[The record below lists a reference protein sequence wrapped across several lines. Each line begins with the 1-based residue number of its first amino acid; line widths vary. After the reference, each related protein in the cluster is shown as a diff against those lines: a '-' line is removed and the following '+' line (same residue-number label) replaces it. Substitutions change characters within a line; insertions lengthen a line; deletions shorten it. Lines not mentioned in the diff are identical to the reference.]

1 MRENNRK
8 PIEKC
13 RKKLPQFTTMNV
25 IDGQAGLVI
34 YSSLIFYSLTIDNIL
49 NIIVLLILAG
59 VTIATLT
66 GENGILT
73 RASDAKEQTEI
84 AEVKERVQTDIL
96 GEQAGNNGEL
106 TKGKFID
113 ILNKYFKDVPTEEN
127 FPEDLTSLTLE
138 TKEEYGS
145 HDIKISEIYS
155 GSFPKTPETV
165 ESLNVGDKV
174 YYDTG
179 NPNIGEEGII
189 ECTVLYD
196 KAYNEEKATNYGIQ
210 IISTDVIKNS
220 EGTKVT
226 VNLGSNYETVDGSGF
241 YKVRNSYNNAL
252 KRLYDEAQKYLNTTY
267 ASEAR
272 CVGSDPAD
280 PDWDTET
287 DEAEYFT
294 RNEGD
299 EDYYSYMKNYYGTF
313 KDTDDKYDK
322 DWTQMGTIEEIKDAS
337 DDYWLASRDV
347 SSDSSSSY
355 FNVRGF
361 NASGYLNDDNFL
373 CSVYSSGSKGYGS
386 DAYGFRPVF
395 TLKSDIKITEGDGVD
410 TPYRLES

>member
-1 MRENNRK
+1 MKNALK
-8 PIEKC
+8 EKNGIT
-13 RKKLPQFTTMNV
+13 L
-25 IDGQAGLVI
+25 IALVI
-34 YSSLIFYSLTIDNIL
+34 T
-49 NIIVLLILAG
+49 IIVLLILAG

-127 FPEDLTSLTLE
+127 FPEDITSLILK

-210 IISTDVIKNS
+210 IISTDVIKNL

-226 VNLGSNYETVDGSGF
+226 VNLGSNDETVEGSGF
-241 YKVRNSYNNAL
+241 TKAKNSYNNAL

-272 CVGSDPAD
+272 CVGSDPAN
-280 PDWDTET
+280 PNWDTTT
-287 DEAEYFT
+287 DEAGYFT
-294 RNEGD
+294 KTEGD
-299 EDYYSYMKNYYGTF
+299 NGYYAYMKDYYGTL
-313 KDTDDKYDK
+313 KDTDNKYDT
-322 DWTQMGTIEEIKDAS
+322 DLTQMGTIEGIKPAS
-337 DDYWLASRDV
+337 AFYWFASR
-347 SSDSSSSY
+347 
-355 FNVRGF
+355 
-361 NASGYLNDDNFL
+361 
-373 CSVYSSGSKGYGS
+373 SVYSDSDGS
-386 DAYGFRPVF
+386 DFYVRVVDTSGHLGYYHLCGVDSGGNAGTSSDTSGFRPVF

>member
-1 MRENNRK
+1 M
-8 PIEKC
+8 
-13 RKKLPQFTTMNV
+13 
-25 IDGQAGLVI
+25 
-34 YSSLIFYSLTIDNIL
+34 
-49 NIIVLLILAG
+49 
-59 VTIATLT
+59 
-66 GENGILT
+66 
-73 RASDAKEQTEI
+73 
-84 AEVKERVQTDIL
+84 
-96 GEQAGNNGEL
+96 
-106 TKGKFID
+106 
-113 ILNKYFKDVPTEEN
+113 PTEEN

-165 ESLNVGDKV
+165 ESLKVGDKV

-179 NPNIGEEGII
+179 NSNIGEEGII

-196 KAYNEEKATNYGIQ
+196 KAYNEEKGTNYGIQ

-226 VNLGSNYETVDGSGF
+226 VNLGGNDETVDGSGF
-241 YKVRNSYNNAL
+241 DKARNSYNNAL

-313 KDTDDKYDK
+313 KDRTFKDSDDKYDK
-322 DWTQMGTIEEIKDAS
+322 DWTQMGTIEGIKPVS
-337 DDYWLASRDV
+337 DYYWLVSRYV
-347 SSDSSSSY
+347 HSSSDNSR
-355 FNVRGF
+355 FRVRYVST
-361 NASGYLNDDNFL
+361 SGGLGSNDL
-373 CSVYSSGSKGYGS
+373 CNVYSGGVTGGGSNSG
-386 DAYGFRPVF
+386 GFRPVF

>member
-1 MRENNRK
+1 MEKQKEKISLKQRK
-8 PIEKC
+8 NGEGGIT
-13 RKKLPQFTTMNV
+13 L
-25 IDGQAGLVI
+25 IALVI
-34 YSSLIFYSLTIDNIL
+34 T
-49 NIIVLLILAG
+49 IIVLLILAG
-59 VTIATLT
+59 VSIATLT
-66 GENGILT
+66 GQNGILT

-165 ESLNVGDKV
+165 GSLKVGDKV

-179 NPNIGEEGII
+179 NSNIGEEGII

-196 KAYNEEKATNYGIQ
+196 KAYNEEKGTNYGIQ
-210 IISTDVIKNS
+210 IISTDIIKNS
-220 EGTKVT
+220 EGTKVA
-226 VNLGSNYETVDGSGF
+226 VNLGSNDETVDGSVF
-241 YKVRNSYNNAL
+241 NKARNSYNNAL

-313 KDTDDKYDK
+313 KDSDDKYDK
-322 DWTQMGTIEEIKDAS
+322 DWTQMEGIKPVS
-337 DDYWLASRDV
+337 DYYWLASRSV
-347 SSDSSSSY
+347 YSNSNISH
-355 FNVRGF
+355 FNVRLV
-361 NASGYLNDDNFL
+361 NTSGNLNRDDL
-373 CSVYSSGSKGYGS
+373 CSVGFYGNTSSNGH
-386 DAYGFRPVF
+386 AYGFRPVF

-410 TPYRLES
+410 KPYRLES

>member
-1 MRENNRK
+1 MKKLNLKLKNNRK
-8 PIEKC
+8 GIT
-13 RKKLPQFTTMNV
+13 L
-25 IDGQAGLVI
+25 IALVI
-34 YSSLIFYSLTIDNIL
+34 T
-49 NIIVLLILAG
+49 IIVLLILAG

-127 FPEDLTSLTLE
+127 FPEDITSLILK

-165 ESLNVGDKV
+165 ERLKVGDKV

-210 IISTDVIKNS
+210 IISTGVIKNS

-226 VNLGSNYETVDGSGF
+226 VNLGSDDETVDGSGF
-241 YKVRNSYNNAL
+241 NKARNSYNNAL

-267 ASEAR
+267 ASKAR

-313 KDTDDKYDK
+313 KDIDDKYDT
-322 DWTQMGTIEEIKDAS
+322 DLTQMGTIEGIKPAS
-337 DDYWLASRDV
+337 YYYWLASRYVYSGSYGSGFLVRSVHTSGSFYSYGYLCDV
-347 SSDSSSSY
+347 SSNGRTSRNSY
-355 FNVRGF
+355 AF
-361 NASGYLNDDNFL
+361 
-373 CSVYSSGSKGYGS
+373 
-386 DAYGFRPVF
+386 GFRPVF

>member
-1 MRENNRK
+1 MK
-8 PIEKC
+8 VEKSQ
-13 RKKLPQFTTMNV
+13 KSSKGITL
-25 IDGQAGLVI
+25 IALVI
-34 YSSLIFYSLTIDNIL
+34 T
-49 NIIVLLILAG
+49 IIVLLILAG

-66 GENGILT
+66 GDNGILT
-73 RASDAKEQTEI
+73 KAGDAKTSTEI

-165 ESLNVGDKV
+165 GSLKVGDKV

-179 NPNIGEEGII
+179 NSNIGEEGII

-196 KAYNEEKATNYGIQ
+196 KAYNEEKGTNYGIQ
-210 IISTDVIKNS
+210 IISTDIIKNS
-220 EGTKVT
+220 EGTKVA
-226 VNLGSNYETVDGSGF
+226 VNLGSNDETVDGSGF
-241 YKVRNSYNNAL
+241 NKARNSYNNAL

-313 KDTDDKYDK
+313 KDIDDKYDK
-322 DWTQMGTIEEIKDAS
+322 DWTQMGTIEGIKPVS
-337 DDYWLASRDV
+337 DYYWLVSRDV
-347 SSDSSSSY
+347 NSASRGSS
-355 FNVRGF
+355 FNVRSVGP
-361 NASGYLNDDNFL
+361 SGILTSRYL
-373 CSVYSSGSKGYGS
+373 CYVYSSGSTLHGS
-386 DAYGFRPVF
+386 RPYGFRPVF

>member
-1 MRENNRK
+1 M
-8 PIEKC
+8 EKQEEKIPLKQ
-13 RKKLPQFTTMNV
+13 RKKAERGITL
-25 IDGQAGLVI
+25 IALVI
-34 YSSLIFYSLTIDNIL
+34 T
-49 NIIVLLILAG
+49 IIVLLILAG

-66 GENGILT
+66 GDNGILT
-73 RASDAKEQTEI
+73 KAGDAKTSTEI

-106 TKGKFID
+106 TKGKFIE

-127 FPEDLTSLTLE
+127 FPEDITSLILK

-165 ESLNVGDKV
+165 GSLKVGDKV

-179 NPNIGEEGII
+179 NSNIGEEGII

-196 KAYNEEKATNYGIQ
+196 KAYNEEKGTNYGIQ
-210 IISTDVIKNS
+210 IISTDIIKNS
-220 EGTKVT
+220 EGTKVA
-226 VNLGSNYETVDGSGF
+226 VNLGSNDETVDGSGF
-241 YKVRNSYNNAL
+241 NKARNSYNNAL

-313 KDTDDKYDK
+313 KDIDDKYDK
-322 DWTQMGTIEEIKDAS
+322 DWTQMGTIEGIKPVS
-337 DDYWLASRDV
+337 DYYWLVSRDV
-347 SSDSSSSY
+347 I
-355 FNVRGF
+355 
-361 NASGYLNDDNFL
+361 
-373 CSVYSSGSKGYGS
+373 SGSYASDFRVRHVNTSGNLNYNYLCNVNSNGRTYGAS
-386 DAYGFRPVF
+386 HAYGFRPVF

>member
-1 MRENNRK
+1 M
-8 PIEKC
+8 EKQEEKIPLKQ
-13 RKKLPQFTTMNV
+13 RKKEEGGITL
-25 IDGQAGLVI
+25 IALVI
-34 YSSLIFYSLTIDNIL
+34 T
-49 NIIVLLILAG
+49 IIVLLILAG

-66 GENGILT
+66 GDNGILT
-73 RASDAKEQTEI
+73 KAGDAKTSTEI

-106 TKGKFID
+106 TKGKFIE

-127 FPEDLTSLTLE
+127 FPEDITSLILK

-165 ESLNVGDKV
+165 GSLKVGDKV

-179 NPNIGEEGII
+179 NSNIGEEGII

-196 KAYNEEKATNYGIQ
+196 KAYNEEKGTNYGIQ
-210 IISTDVIKNS
+210 IISTDIIKNS
-220 EGTKVT
+220 EGTKVA
-226 VNLGSNYETVDGSGF
+226 VNLGSNDETVDGSGF
-241 YKVRNSYNNAL
+241 NKARNSYNNAL

-313 KDTDDKYDK
+313 KDSDDKYDK
-322 DWTQMGTIEEIKDAS
+322 DWTQMGTIEGIKPVS
-337 DDYWLASRDV
+337 DYYWLASRNV
-347 SSDSSSSY
+347 NSDSYHGNFYVRSVNTSGALNGRGLCLVRSRGRALGFSY
-355 FNVRGF
+355 
-361 NASGYLNDDNFL
+361 AD
-373 CSVYSSGSKGYGS
+373 
-386 DAYGFRPVF
+386 GFRPVF

>member
-1 MRENNRK
+1 MEKQKEKISLKQRK
-8 PIEKC
+8 NGEGGIT
-13 RKKLPQFTTMNV
+13 L
-25 IDGQAGLVI
+25 IALVI
-34 YSSLIFYSLTIDNIL
+34 T
-49 NIIVLLILAG
+49 IIVLLILAG
-59 VTIATLT
+59 VSIATLT
-66 GENGILT
+66 GQNGILT

-84 AEVKERVQTDIL
+84 AEVKERLQTDIL

-106 TKGKFID
+106 TKGKFIE

-127 FPEDLTSLTLE
+127 FPEDITSLILK

-165 ESLNVGDKV
+165 ESLKVGDKV

-179 NPNIGEEGII
+179 NSNIGEEGII

-196 KAYNEEKATNYGIQ
+196 KAYNEEKGTNYGIQ
-210 IISTDVIKNS
+210 IISTDIIKNS
-220 EGTKVT
+220 EGTKVA
-226 VNLGSNYETVDGSGF
+226 VNLGSNDETVDGSGF
-241 YKVRNSYNNAL
+241 NKARNSYNNAL

-299 EDYYSYMKNYYGTF
+299 EDYYSYMKNYYGTL
-313 KDTDDKYDK
+313 KDTDDKYNT
-322 DWTQMGTIEEIKDAS
+322 DWTQMETIAGIEPAS
-337 DDYWLASRDV
+337 DYYWFASRYVDSASN
-347 SSDSSSSY
+347 SSI
-355 FNVRGF
+355 FTVRHV
-361 NASGYLNDDNFL
+361 NTSGHLGGNGL
-373 CSVYSSGSKGYGS
+373 CSVSSRGGAYDYSLTN
-386 DAYGFRPVF
+386 GFRPVF
-395 TLKSDIKITEGDGVD
+395 TLNSDIKITEGDGVD
-410 TPYRLES
+410 TPYTLVP

>member
-1 MRENNRK
+1 M
-8 PIEKC
+8 EKQKEKIPLKQ
-13 RKKLPQFTTMNV
+13 RKKEEGGITL
-25 IDGQAGLVI
+25 IALVI
-34 YSSLIFYSLTIDNIL
+34 T
-49 NIIVLLILAG
+49 IIVLLILAG
-59 VTIATLT
+59 VSIATLT
-66 GENGILT
+66 GQNGILT

-106 TKGKFID
+106 TKGKFIE

-127 FPEDLTSLTLE
+127 FPEDITSLILK

-165 ESLNVGDKV
+165 ESLKVGDKV

-179 NPNIGEEGII
+179 NSNIGEEGII

-196 KAYNEEKATNYGIQ
+196 KAYNEEKGTNYGIQ
-210 IISTDVIKNS
+210 IISTDIIKNS
-220 EGTKVT
+220 EGTKVA
-226 VNLGSNYETVDGSGF
+226 VNLGSNDETVDGSGF
-241 YKVRNSYNNAL
+241 NKARNSYNNAL

-313 KDTDDKYDK
+313 KDSDDKYDK
-322 DWTQMGTIEEIKDAS
+322 DWTQMGTIEGIKPVS
-337 DDYWLASRDV
+337 DYYWLASRRVD
-347 SSDSSSSY
+347 SDSRGSN
-355 FNVRGF
+355 FRVRNVD
-361 NASGYLNDDNFL
+361 ASGHLY
-373 CSVYSSGSKGYGS
+373 GYGYLCNVGS
-386 DAYGFRPVF
+386 RGRTYNNSYANGFRPVF